1 MWPKRNRQNAR
12 ARLAALAPASA
23 ASRVTEQS
31 AHSAFTSPLAQR
43 GDMDSFA
50 EQEPERR
57 WHVRWDARSRK
68 AISFVLAG
76 LLLVVAWWW
85 WSGRPNETVLSP
97 DAPEMVMTEG
107 APVTTQSTGDGAAT
121 TALSVVVVHVVGKV
135 AEPGIVELPA
145 GSRVIDAIDAVGG
158 ATKAKALESV
168 NLARVVVDGEQ
179 IVVGE
184 STQAPGADKVSIN
197 SADAGALEQLPGVG
211 PVIAERIVQWRTD
224 NGPFRS
230 VEELAEI
237 SGIGPSMIERI
248 ADQVRM

>member
-1 MWPKRNRQNAR
+1 M
-12 ARLAALAPASA
+12 SA
-23 ASRVTEQS
+23 DT
-31 AHSAFTSPLAQR
+31 
-43 GDMDSFA
+43 A
-50 EQEPERR
+50 E
-57 WHVRWDARSRK
+57 
-68 AISFVLAG
+68 
-76 LLLVVAWWW
+76 VV
-85 WSGRPNETVLSP
+85 V
-97 DAPEMVMTEG
+97 TEG
-107 APVTTQSTGDGAAT
+107 APVATPSGGDGAAGN
-121 TALSVVVVHVVGKV
+121 AMSVVVVHVVGKV

-158 ATKAKALESV
+158 ATKTKALESV

-184 STQAPGADKVSIN
+184 SPQAPGADKVSIN

-211 PVIAERIVQWRTD
+211 PVIAERIVKWRTD

>member
-1 MWPKRNRQNAR
+1 
-12 ARLAALAPASA
+12 
-23 ASRVTEQS
+23 
-31 AHSAFTSPLAQR
+31 
-43 GDMDSFA
+43 MDIFA
-50 EQEPERR
+50 EQESERR
-57 WHVRWDARSRK
+57 WHVTWDARSRK

-97 DAPEMVMTEG
+97 DAPEMVVTEG

-237 SGIGPSMIERI
+237 SGIGPSMVERI